1 VKDEGLRW
9 KNDKCISKD
18 ALFHPFRI
26 EESVISC
33 PQNPFMYEGIA
44 KPEKRSPSYDSS
56 PTFMEDVRWSNES
69 EREPKIRPNR
79 PKLTAL
85 LKKSVSVN
93 I

>member
-1 VKDEGLRW
+1 MKDEGLRW
-9 KNDKCISKD
+9 KNDKCIGKD
-18 ALFHPFRI
+18 ALFHPFRT

-69 EREPKIRPNR
+69 EREPKMKTEQAETDRTLEEER
-79 PKLTAL
+79 RR
-85 LKKSVSVN
+85 
-93 I
+93 